1 MQIPKPSIQEAC
13 DALRDRDEYRAI
25 VQYLRDERDRFFS
38 DLRICVDSNDV
49 MKLAGSIATLDEVV
63 ALLSGGEDQS

>member
-1 MQIPKPSIQEAC
+1 MQLPKPSIQEAC

-38 DLRICVDSNDV
+38 DLRMCSDANDV
-49 MKLAGSIATLDEVV
+49 MKVAGSIAALDEIV
-63 ALLSGGEDQS
+63 ALLS